1 MKKIEAYNVI
11 LRDIHEKDLEMLRN
25 WRNNPQIRLNMINQ
39 DEISPEQQKK
49 WFSGLEETSQEHYI
63 VEYKEQAIG
72 YANFKPDS
80 YGMSGQTGLYIGE
93 KKYRGTVLAFCLAL
107 ALLDHVFLQLK
118 FQDLKADVLLHNT
131 AALRF
136 NEQLGYIFQ
145 QKSNNMVKMKL
156 TIDNYIKA
164 KNELTKLIRV

>member
-1 MKKIEAYNVI
+1 MKKIEAYNVT
-11 LRDIHEKDLEMLRN
+11 LRNIFKEDLEVLRH
-25 WRNNPQIRLNMINQ
+25 WRNDSAIRLNMINQ
-39 DEISPEQQKK
+39 DVISAEQQKK
-49 WFSGLEETSQEHYI
+49 WFSALKETSQEHYI
-63 VEYKEQAIG
+63 VDYRDQAVG

-80 YGMSGQTGLYIGE
+80 NGKSGQTGLYIGE

-118 FQDLKADVLLHNT
+118 VEYLKAEVLSHNS

-136 NEQLGYIFQ
+136 NEQLGYVFQ
-145 QKSNNMVKMKL
+145 QESNNLVTMEL